1 MKRGLFYVLMLVFAF
16 AKAQSNPTQVSMYLD
31 ASLSME
37 GRNMAVE
44 MEYLETFFGEH
55 PYAEVDFV
63 SFSNT
68 VLYQESYVVEQG
80 DWYQITERLIM
91 TNYDGATAFDI
102 LDFSKK
108 TDYYLLLTDGKSAFD
123 SFPKTASAPV
133 VILNSIPVKAALHM
147 KLLAAQTGGSYNVL
161 KSASGVNPPQITTIR
176 GKVTTTEDGETI
188 GLVGARVQVI
198 GETTQVA
205 TDSEG
210 NFSISAK
217 PGDVIIVTHIGKK
230 LTKKRVVRGK
240 SMNVFLPFEGDALD
254 EVILTIQL
262 EPEDAL
268 VYIGNEKKSKK
279 KITYAVQSISENE
292 ISPLDLDA
300 KQAVKGQFSNLEI
313 ANDAATTRV
322 DLTQFLGRH
331 KNMTILGD
339 QYGLVVIDGMATA
352 KSSSASN
359 TQTLAST
366 LHIDPNNI
374 ADITYLKGLTAT
386 NRYGTLGKNGVIL
399 ITTKAYATHGTKDL
413 SVKRKEGTTGYYS
426 DESSELDE
434 LPNVS
439 YINELLIAQ
448 DIDTAYT
455 IYLEQRKF
463 FGDLVSFYVDVASYF
478 RGWGNQLLVTRILS
492 NLEEKFADDP
502 TALYTASFK
511 YEEFGNILGAIQSL
525 RMITQSFPNQ
535 MQAQRDLALLQS
547 DLGAIEDAKEQYINL
562 WIQCQEKG
570 MSAASFTE
578 SVGKEFQNFVAKYRD
593 EVQSTKLPPMSTRV
607 PEVLERR
614 IVVSWSDPRSLF
626 DLQIVNPQNRFFTWN
641 HTMKNAGRRLLQE
654 KSAGFSMEDFFLTS
668 GDQGT
673 WKFNVV
679 NYGFTKNDKG
689 QPSFLKFTVYDNY
702 GSPSEKKTVKVVRLE
717 ELDTPFTVL
726 SITI

>member
-1 MKRGLFYVLMLVFAF
+1 MKRGVFYVLMLVFAF
-16 AKAQSNPTQVSMYLD
+16 AKAQSTPTQVTMFLD
-31 ASLSME
+31 ASFSME
-37 GRNMAVE
+37 GRNMAIE
-44 MEYLETFFGEH
+44 MEYLETFFSEH
-55 PYAEVDFV
+55 PEAQVDFV

-80 DWYQITERLIM
+80 DWYQIAERLI
-91 TNYDGATAFDI
+91 TTRYDGATAFDI

-108 TDYYLLLTDGKSAFD
+108 TDYYLLLTDGESALGN
-123 SFPKTASAPV
+123 FPKTASAPV
-133 VILNSIPVKAALHM
+133 IILNSIPVKEALHM

-161 KSASGVNPPQITTIR
+161 KTAFGENPPQITSIR
-176 GKVTTTEDGETI
+176 GKVTTTEGGETI
-188 GLVGARVQVI
+188 QLEGAKVQVI
-198 GETTQVA
+198 VVTKKVA

-230 LTKKRVVRGK
+230 STKKRVIRGK
-240 SMNVFLPFEGDALD
+240 PMNVFLPFDGDALD
-254 EVILTIQL
+254 EVVLTTQL

-279 KITYAVQSISENE
+279 KITYAVQSISEKE
-292 ISPLDLDA
+292 ISPIDLDV
-300 KQAVKGQFSNLEI
+300 KQSVKGQFANLEI
-313 ANDAATTRV
+313 ANDAVTNRV

-339 QYGLVVIDGMATA
+339 QYGLVVIDGVATA

-359 TQTLAST
+359 NQTFAST
-366 LHIDPNNI
+366 LNVDPNNI
-374 ADITYLKGLTAT
+374 ANITYLKGLTAT

-399 ITTKAYATHGTKDL
+399 ITTKAYATMGTKDL

-434 LPNVS
+434 LPNAS
-439 YINELLIAQ
+439 YINELLIAR
-448 DIDTAYT
+448 DIDTAYK

-463 FGDLVSFYVDVASYF
+463 FGDDVSFYVDVASYF
-478 RGWGNQLLVTRILS
+478 RGWGNELLVTRILS

-502 TALYTASFK
+502 AALYTASFK
-511 YEEFGNILGAIQSL
+511 YEEFGNVLGAIQSL
-525 RMITQSFPNQ
+525 RMITQSFPNEL
-535 MQAQRDLALLQS
+535 QAQRDLALLLS
-547 DLGAIEDAKEQYINL
+547 DVAAVEDAKEQYTNL
-562 WIQCQEKG
+562 WIQCQEKVTNAG
-570 MSAASFTE
+570 TFTE
-578 SVGKEFQNFVAKYRD
+578 SVGKEFRNFVAKYRD
-593 EVQSTKLPPMSTRV
+593 RLEATNLPSMSTKA
-607 PEVLERR
+607 PEVLKRR

-654 KSAGFSMEDFFLTS
+654 KSAGFSMEEFFLTS
-668 GDQGT
+668 GDKGT
-673 WKFNVV
+673 WKFNVI
-679 NYGFTKNDKG
+679 NYGFTENDNG